1 MKLIIEILIDLVAEI
16 IGYFIPKLAPKTKFE
31 NNINRLKEEAWFSS
45 LEEDYR
51 YGYIIY
57 QNRTVKRF
65 LGNNNNVKMV
75 LSMDEEREKFI
86 RLVKEEHEKFT
97 RLG

>member
-1 MKLIIEILIDLVAEI
+1 MIIEILIDLVADI
-16 IGYFIPKLAPKTKFE
+16 IGYFIPNLAPKTKFE
-31 NNINRLKEEAWFSS
+31 KNITRLKEEAWFAA

-57 QNRTVKRF
+57 QNCKVKRF

-75 LSMDEEREKFI
+75 LSMDDEREKFI
-86 RLVKEEHEKFT
+86 SLVKEEHEEFT